1 MGTEGTG
8 ESSQAAGSGGLAW
21 LACGVALLASIGSV
35 YLSVGMGLKA
45 CPLCFYQRTFA
56 FAAFG
61 VLLVGLLTGAQRTGL
76 SLLTLPLAVGGL
88 GVAVFH
94 VFLEVNGT
102 LECPRGLLGLGT
114 PPRQSLVVFVALTAL
129 LVLAVLSEGAEKG
142 ALATVLAGTM
152 VLGAVFAVAAIVSAP
167 PLPPERTT
175 AYPPNSLDTCRRPFH
190 ADSR

>member
-1 MGTEGTG
+1 MATQGTG
-8 ESSQAAGSGGLAW
+8 ESSQAVGSGMLTW
-21 LACGVALLASIGSV
+21 LACAVALTASVGSV
-35 YLSVGMGLKA
+35 YLSVGMDLKA

-94 VFLEVNGT
+94 VYLEWNGS
-102 LECPRGLLGLGT
+102 LECPQGLFYLGT
-114 PPRQSLVVFVALTAL
+114 TPQQSLAAFVVLTAL
-129 LVLAVLSEGAEKG
+129 LVLAILSEGAEKG

-152 VLGAVFAVAAIVSAP
+152 VLGAVFAAASVVSAP
-167 PLPPERTT
+167 PLPPEPTK
-175 AYPPNSLDTCRRPFH
+175 AYPANSLDRCRRPFTG
-190 ADSR
+190 S